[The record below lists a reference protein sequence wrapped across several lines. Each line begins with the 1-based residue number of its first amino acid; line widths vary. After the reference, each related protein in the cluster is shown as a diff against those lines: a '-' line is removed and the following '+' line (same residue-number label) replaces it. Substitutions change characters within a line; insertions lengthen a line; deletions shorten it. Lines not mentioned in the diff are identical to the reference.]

1 MFMRSVVNQRQTY
14 RKEKKLY
21 PKLCKSK
28 IRKLVE
34 WIRLTKKESK
44 TSNSVR

>member
-1 MFMRSVVNQRQTY
+1 MFVRSVNSSVNQRQKY
-14 RKEKKLY
+14 RKEKNPY

-34 WIRLTKKESK
+34 WIRLTKKRK
-44 TSNSVR
+44 